1 MSGAKSLLGLVPTD
15 RLADTIV
22 ALRENGTT
30 LRWDA
35 FWSRVGAI
43 ATAQAARPGRRIALD
58 APDAADFL
66 AGLLGLLHAG
76 QQVVVP
82 ANFQHAALAQCAE
95 GCDGVLDTAA
105 IGQLP
110 GTAGWTPTAPLPAD
124 APIELTTSGSSGAP
138 KPILKRVGQLDAEVL
153 AHAAQWGPLL
163 GADPVFATVP
173 HFHIYGLLFRLLGPL
188 SAGRPFDT
196 AVAATPHALLN
207 RLRAQGRGTVISSP
221 AHLSRLGDLLDPAEL
236 APYTTAIFSS
246 GAPLGAD
253 TAATL
258 GAALGQ
264 APIEVYGSTE
274 TGGIAWR
281 RQWPQAESPWQPL
294 PGVDIALDDAGILQV
309 RSPFADDDALVS
321 TGDLAEVTA
330 DGHFRLRGRADRI
343 LKLEGKRVA
352 LPAMEQRLAEH
363 PWVAA
368 CAIVLLPGQ
377 RDRLGAVA
385 SLTAAGLQALATE
398 GRRAVAEGLRTHL
411 LAHFERVTLPR
422 RWRFPAALP
431 YNERGKLPLDALQ
444 RLFDEAITS

>member
-1 MSGAKSLLGLVPTD
+1 MSRARSLTALAPAD
-15 RLADTIV
+15 RPADTVV
-22 ALRENGTT
+22 ALHEDGST
-30 LRWDA
+30 LHWDA

-43 ATAQAARPGRRIALD
+43 ARAQAARPGHRIALD

-76 QQVVVP
+76 QQVVIP
-82 ANFQHAALAQCAE
+82 ANFQSASVAQCAE

-105 IGQLP
+105 IRQLP
-110 GTAGWTPTAPLPAD
+110 GTAGWAPTAPLPAG

-138 KPILKRVGQLDAEVL
+138 KPILKRLAQLDAEVL
-153 AHAAQWGPLL
+153 AHEAQWGTLL
-163 GADPVFATVP
+163 GTDPVFATVP

-207 RLRAQGRGTVISSP
+207 RLRAHGRGTVISSP

-236 APYTTAIFSS
+236 APYTTALFSS

-281 RQWPQAESPWQPL
+281 RQWPQAGSPWQPL
-294 PGVDIALDDAGILQV
+294 PGVDVAVDEAGMLQV
-309 RSPFADDDALVS
+309 RSPFADGDTPVA
-321 TGDLAEVTA
+321 TGDLAAVLA
-330 DGHFRLRGRADRI
+330 DGCFTLRGRADRI

-352 LPAMEQRLAEH
+352 LPAMEQLLAEH
-363 PWVAA
+363 PWVTA

-385 SLTAAGLQALATE
+385 SLSAEGLQALAAE
-398 GRRAVAEGLRTHL
+398 GRRAVAEGLRAHL

-444 RLFDEAITS
+444 RLFDEATAS

>member
-1 MSGAKSLLGLVPTD
+1 MSRARSLRHLAPAD
-15 RLADTIV
+15 RPGDTLV
-22 ALRENGTT
+22 ALREDGSA
-30 LRWDA
+30 LHWGA

-43 ATAQAARPGRRIALD
+43 AQAAQPGRRIALT

-76 QQVVVP
+76 QQVVIP
-82 ANFQHAALAQCAE
+82 ANFQHASVAQCADS
-95 GCDGVLDTAA
+95 CDGVLDTNA
-105 IGQLP
+105 IRQLP
-110 GTAGWTPTAPLPAD
+110 GVETWTPAAPLPTD
-124 APIELTTSGSSGAP
+124 ARIELTTSGSSGTP
-138 KPILKRVGQLDAEVL
+138 KPIIKRLIQLDAEVL
-153 AHAAQWGPLL
+153 AHEVQWGALL
-163 GADPVFATVP
+163 GADPVLATVP

-207 RLRAQGRGTVISSP
+207 RLRALGRGTVISSP
-221 AHLSRLGDLLDPAEL
+221 AHLSRLDDLLDPAEL
-236 APYTTAIFSS
+236 APYTTAIISS

-258 GAALGQ
+258 GTALGQ

-281 RQWPQAESPWQPL
+281 RQWPQAGSAWQPL
-294 PGVDIALDDAGILQV
+294 PGVNVAVDEAGVLQV
-309 RSPFADDDALVS
+309 RSPFADGDTPVA
-321 TGDLAEVTA
+321 TGDLAEVLA
-330 DGHFRLRGRADRI
+330 DGRFTLRGRADRI

-352 LPAMEQRLAEH
+352 LPAMEQRLTEH

-385 SLTAAGLQALATE
+385 SLSAAGQQALAAE
-398 GRRAVAEGLRTHL
+398 GRRAVADTLRTHL

-422 RWRFPAALP
+422 RWRFPATLP
-431 YNERGKLPLDALQ
+431 YNDRGKLPLDALQ
-444 RLFDEAITS
+444 RLFEETMTP

>member
-1 MSGAKSLLGLVPTD
+1 MSGAKSLLGLVPAD
-15 RLADTIV
+15 RPADTVV
-22 ALRENGTT
+22 ALREDGTT

-43 ATAQAARPGRRIALD
+43 ACAHAARPGRRIALD

-82 ANFQHAALAQCAE
+82 ANFQQASVAQCADS
-95 GCDGVLDTAA
+95 CDGVLDTAA
-105 IGQLP
+105 IRQLP
-110 GTAGWTPTAPLPAD
+110 ATEGWTPPAPLPAD

-138 KPILKRVGQLDAEVL
+138 KPIAKRFGQLDTEVL
-153 AHAAQWGPLL
+153 AHAAQWGALL

-173 HFHIYGLLFRLLGPL
+173 HFHIYGLLFRLLGSL

-207 RLRAQGRGTVISSP
+207 RLRAHGRGTVISSP
-221 AHLSRLGDLLDPAEL
+221 AHLSRLGDLLDPADL

-281 RQWPQAESPWQPL
+281 RQWPQAESP
-294 PGVDIALDDAGILQV
+294 
-309 RSPFADDDALVS
+309 
-321 TGDLAEVTA
+321 
-330 DGHFRLRGRADRI
+330 
-343 LKLEGKRVA
+343 
-352 LPAMEQRLAEH
+352 
-363 PWVAA
+363 
-368 CAIVLLPGQ
+368 
-377 RDRLGAVA
+377 
-385 SLTAAGLQALATE
+385 
-398 GRRAVAEGLRTHL
+398 
-411 LAHFERVTLPR
+411 
-422 RWRFPAALP
+422 
-431 YNERGKLPLDALQ
+431 
-444 RLFDEAITS
+444 